1 MTKLVKVYNQER
13 LNMDRRILNKNLDYC
28 GLSVLSTEN
37 IQVRKFYSKADG
49 LYLPRIFQTVNF

>member
-1 MTKLVKVYNQER
+1 
-13 LNMDRRILNKNLDYC
+13 MDRQILNKNLDYF